1 MTDHPP
7 LALEHHTVTTP
18 DGWTLELRRGR
29 GPDGPSRGMPV
40 LFIHGY
46 GMNAHLF
53 HAHPTGPSFFDVLMA
68 HGLDPW
74 AVDLRGTRSSRAPHA
89 WSRVKLADIA
99 FRDVPASIDR
109 VRQVTGRDRIHAI
122 GVSLGGGA
130 LYAHVG
136 RDTHHIDRL
145 VTMGSPLVWQ
155 DRGPVLWTFGAL
167 GPALGQLPLRG
178 TASAA
183 RAALPL
189 ARRLGPKAVGFYVN
203 PEITDTLNPETL
215 LRTIEDPHP
224 DVSAS
229 LSRWIRQRHLVL
241 DGHHVTRGLRAFD
254 RPTFVVYAEGDGV
267 CPVAAA
273 RAALDHTGGPVDALS
288 IDDGPHRVSHV
299 DLFAAHFAPDRVFP
313 PVARWLAGPAPTLQ
327 PARPRPRESHG

>member
-1 MTDHPP
+1 MNAQHR
-7 LALEHHTVTTP
+7 LAIEHHTVTTP

-29 GPDGPSRGMPV
+29 GANGPVNGMPV
-40 LFIHGY
+40 LFVHGY

-53 HAHPTGPSFFDVLMA
+53 HAHPTGPSFFDVLME

-74 AVDLRGTRSSRAPHA
+74 AVDLRGTKTSEAPHA
-89 WSRVKLADIA
+89 WSAVRLADIA
-99 FRDVPASIDR
+99 FKDVPASIDH
-109 VRQVTGRDRIHAI
+109 VRAVTGRDRIHAI

-136 RDTHHIDRL
+136 RDAHHIDRL

-155 DRGPVLWTFGAL
+155 DRGAVLWTFGAL
-167 GPALGQLPLRG
+167 GPALSRIPLRG
-178 TASAA
+178 TTQAA
-183 RAALPL
+183 RAVLPL

-203 PEITDTLNPETL
+203 PEITDTLHPETL

-241 DGHHVTRGLRAFD
+241 AGHHVTHGLKAFG
-254 RPTFVVYAEGDGV
+254 RPTLAVYAEGDGV
-267 CPVAAA
+267 CPPAAA
-273 RAALDHTGGPVDALS
+273 RAVLDYTGGPVDTLA
-288 IDDGPHRVSHV
+288 IDDGPNRVSHV
-299 DLFAAHFAPDRVFP
+299 DLFAAHFAPERVFP
-313 PVARWLAGPAPTLQ
+313 PVARWLAGPEPTLQ
-327 PARPRPRESHG
+327 PAATRPRGSR